1 VEEERALTLPGSKG
15 KYSEIEEA
23 ILKYLYEHPDWSI
36 GTMSLVQALKSEV
49 KDEESEK
56 AFSDIQYGVETLIAD
71 KLIKGKRV
79 LASQVIQFVQ
89 LELTPKGEAEAILQK
104 RRVGEINIISSIPRP
119 PREK

>member
-1 VEEERALTLPGSKG
+1 MEEERALTLPGSKG